1 MHARC
6 KYRSIGRQMSCHR
19 KSLAVTRQVARNAVW
34 NVSGTLVSLLV
45 GLVALPVL
53 LHALGAAR
61 LGVFTLAL
69 GLIGFSGLLDLGL
82 GRALTQGVSSALGSG
97 RPQQAVAAM
106 VWHILRLLA
115 FFGVAWTILLWL
127 VAPFLVERLFSLSSS
142 MANETIFG
150 LRVLALSIPFA
161 LVATGAMGALE
172 GLQRFRQAS
181 SWRAAMSVVQ
191 LGLPTLVALWRPD
204 VGWVIAA
211 LAGSRVLSLV
221 VWLRVLQQVFPA
233 SWRAVSEADDLRHL
247 LRFGGWLS
255 VSNVVGP
262 LMVYADRFYLATQF
276 PPAYVA
282 YYTVP
287 YDSVYRSTALP
298 QTAMNAVFP
307 ALAAAKD
314 QPEASGHMLRAT
326 GMAMVALLLPPVLLA
341 AIFTRLLLTLWLGSD
356 FAVPATPVLK
366 LLLQGVFLNSCAHV
380 PYALL
385 QANGRSDLTA
395 KLHLIELPF
404 FAVLLVWA
412 VHVYGVPGA
421 ALAWTLRVALDT
433 GLLYAVALRL
443 QVQQRSALLET
454 LALVTGGGL
463 SLVVAAST
471 HYPFLQLA
479 LAVLVCGACGV
490 IVLRLHGQWRRGE
503 THLAGSQS

>member
-1 MHARC
+1 
-6 KYRSIGRQMSCHR
+6 
-19 KSLAVTRQVARNAVW
+19 VTRQVARNAVW

-53 LHALGAAR
+53 LHALGTAR

-97 RPQQAVAAM
+97 RPEQAVAAM
-106 VWHILRLLA
+106 VWHVLRLLV
-115 FFGVAWTILLWL
+115 FFGVAWTMLLWL
-127 VAPFLVERLFSLSSS
+127 GAPFLVERLFSLSGS

-150 LRVLALSIPFA
+150 LRALALSIPFA
-161 LVATGAMGALE
+161 LAATGAMGALE

-181 SWRAAMSVVQ
+181 SWRAAMSVIQ
-191 LGLPTLVALWRPD
+191 LGFPTLVALWRPD

-221 VWLRVLQQVFPA
+221 VWLRVLQQALPA
-233 SWRAVSEADDLRHL
+233 SWRAVSEGDDLRHL

-262 LMVYADRFYLATQF
+262 LMVYADRFYLASQF
-276 PPAYVA
+276 PPAAVA

-287 YDSVYRSTALP
+287 YDTVFRTTTLP
-298 QTAMNAVFP
+298 MTAMNAVFP
-307 ALAAAKD
+307 ALASA
-314 QPEASGHMLRAT
+314 QHQHEASGRMLRAV
-326 GMAMVALLLPPVLLA
+326 GMAIVAIMLPPVLLA
-341 AIFTRLLLTLWLGSD
+341 EIFAQPLLTFWLGAS

-366 LLLQGVFLNSCAHV
+366 LLLLGIFLNSCAHV
-380 PYALL
+380 PYAFL
-385 QANGRSDLTA
+385 QANGRSDITA
-395 KLHLIELPF
+395 KLHLVELPF
-404 FAVLLVWA
+404 FAALLMWS

-433 GLLYAVALRL
+433 SLLYAVALRL
-443 QVQQRSALLET
+443 RAQQRSTLFET
-454 LALVTGGGL
+454 FALVIIG
-463 SLVVAAST
+463 SLC
-471 HYPFLQLA
+471 
-479 LAVLVCGACGV
+479 LAVATFLHSLISQAAIAALVFGVCG
-490 IVLRLHGQWRRGE
+490 VLATRLRRQWQRSEGTLKE
-503 THLAGSQS
+503 TQP